1 MEWGLSH
8 LPFPLGSMPQ
18 RSPLMG
24 LEYQVGYKN
33 LLQCEMLVLGQ
44 RKLHFDHRNQK
55 GQPFG
60 VLCNYCIKAYKE
72 TSIYFHESIRED
84 FRQFLKLRVEGF

>member
-1 MEWGLSH
+1 METFSSPLST
-8 LPFPLGSMPQ
+8 LFCASKVL
-18 RSPLMG
+18 LMG
-24 LEYQVGYKN
+24 LEYQVGYKI

-72 TSIYFHESIRED
+72 TSIYFRGNVSEG
-84 FRQFLKLRVEGF
+84 FRQFLKLGVEGF